1 MHLRR
6 AFALV
11 VASSV
16 GVISGCAGG
25 GAPEIV
31 VVTSTQWVDPDSSE
45 VVESAEVAEPGGDT
59 EAPADAEAPADTAEN
74 LPVVVDSNGDLLVT
88 GNVEAWSTE
97 QARKGRPTPSDEDP
111 NNVYY
116 VLVFDSPVNI
126 TANKAGSQV
135 AQESP
140 FARLGSVQHWDFGTS
155 DNTNGWDEYVGKRV
169 WLRVSPNHFSYSSD
183 ASLPFGSQL
192 MLDDNAEVGIEVLN
206 YPPPL
211 NNHTPDR
218 TVGP

>member
-16 GVISGCAGG
+16 GVVSGCAGG

-59 EAPADAEAPADTAEN
+59 EAPADTAEN

-155 DNTNGWDEYVGKRV
+155 DHTNGWDQYVGKRV
-169 WLRVSPNHFSYSSD
+169 RLRGPPNQFSYRSD
-183 ASLPFGSQL
+183 ASLPIGSQL
-192 MLDDNAEVGIEVLN
+192 MLNNNAEMGIEVLN
-206 YPPPL
+206 
-211 NNHTPDR
+211 
-218 TVGP
+218 